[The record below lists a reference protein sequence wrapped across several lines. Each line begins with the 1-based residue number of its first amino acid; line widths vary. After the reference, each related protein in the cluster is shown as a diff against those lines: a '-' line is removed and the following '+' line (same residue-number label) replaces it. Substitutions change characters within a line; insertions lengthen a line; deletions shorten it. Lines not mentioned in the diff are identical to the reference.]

1 MDIIDILIAKSQSFS
16 AETSK
21 LMKQAKEAMSK
32 ANQVAAKI
40 DEAQDALDAAEAA
53 NTRAQEVADNF
64 DALQEDVSSAVNDIV
79 DEKIETA
86 ISSVTA
92 SVNEANSNASA
103 AQSAAA
109 EAVTEVDVVDENTS
123 AAKIK
128 KTRVRKK
135 GIQQAYETMKNYT
148 STGTNEDG
156 SMTQKAITQAL
167 QNQKTELETKIN
179 NIPSSGGSGSG
190 NISGNISAED
200 AGSIVAVDNN
210 GNITPSTITEED
222 IILTQIIAGTYQNDN
237 IIGLEIDYV
246 NKIFTRLQGA
256 KNKTAGHDFDN
267 YSMLGGRK
275 RCLVNEDG
283 SIIRFLTASDT
294 IEDVTDK
301 RIMVYQPPCY
311 FMRIPISTTITANG
325 IKINKEQI
333 YLSDTKYAGFELHP
347 IFKDKNG
354 NEVKYILLP
363 AYESG
368 TLRAN
373 GEFVKDD
380 RQDITFSVD
389 KLVSIVNTKPISGYT
404 QDFTYEAAQ
413 QMAENNGEGWQL
425 TDLRF
430 ESLHQMLM
438 SIEYGSMNLQN
449 TFDLG
454 LSRVN
459 ISGEVNISS
468 ISGSTH
474 SLLNESGRAEST
486 TNITNGA
493 TNVYNEEGK
502 CAISYRGLE
511 NPYGN
516 IWRFIGGVEVK
527 SRVLSYNGEEIGFK
541 LPTVPGWISAFGYDE
556 NYKWAFLPIECEG
569 NSSLP
574 IGDYSHLTNNTTI
587 NSGLA
592 GGLINSQDN
601 CGPFYYG
608 FHVAKADYHYRSE
621 SARIMYIPTAGSAIE
636 LNNYHAWI
644 NS

>member
-1 MDIIDILIAKSQSFS
+1 MDIIDILIAKNQSFS
-16 AETSK
+16 AETAK
-21 LMKQAKEAMSK
+21 LTQQARAAMAK
-32 ANQVAAKI
+32 ANEVATKI

-64 DALQEDVSSAVNDIV
+64 DALQEDVSSTVNSIV

-86 ISSVTA
+86 ISSITS
-92 SVNEANSNASA
+92 SVNEANSNASS
-103 AQSAAA
+103 AQAAAA
-109 EAVTEVDVVDENTS
+109 EAVTEVDVIDENTS

-128 KTRVRKK
+128 KARVRKK
-135 GIQQAYETMKNYT
+135 GDQQAYDVMKNYT

-167 QNQKTELETKIN
+167 QNQKTELETKIK
-179 NIPSSGGSGSG
+179 NIPSGGGSV
-190 NISGNISAED
+190 SGNISAEN
-200 AGSIVAVDNN
+200 AGSIVAVDND
-210 GNITPSTITEED
+210 GNITSSTITEED
-222 IILTQIIAGTYQNDN
+222 IILTQIIAGTYQNNN

-246 NKIFTRLQGA
+246 NKVFTRLQGA
-256 KNKTAGHDFDN
+256 KNKTAGHDFDS
-267 YSMLGGRK
+267 YTMLGERK

-294 IEDVTDK
+294 IEDIADK

-311 FMRIPISTTITANG
+311 FMRVPLSTTTTANG

-347 IFKDKNG
+347 IFKDKDG

-373 GEFVKDD
+373 GEFVKNDS
-380 RQDITFSVD
+380 QDINFSTD

-404 QDFTYEAAQ
+404 QNFTYDAAQ

-527 SRVLSYNGEEIGFK
+527 SRVLSYNGEEIDFK

-574 IGDYSHLTNNTTI
+574 VGDYSHLTNNTTI

-592 GGLINSQDN
+592 GGLISSQDN

-608 FHVAKADYHYRSE
+608 FNVTKANYHYRSD
-621 SARIMYIPTAGSAIE
+621 SARIMHIPTAGSAIE
-636 LNNYHAWI
+636 LNNYRAWI